1 MSWSIHHKSS
11 VCKYWFV
18 FNLNRKF
25 SLNTFFV
32 FVSWT
37 LKRLKES
44 LKSSNHS
51 NISLWLQMR
60 FCWGNIET
68 VTFFFGCK
76 GTFKLRCFNLDG
88 EFVFDSQK
96 FNIIQRTE
104 NQVSDFAIKSFELLI
119 VDDFFKMCQFLWVW
133 IDNMIK
139 NLARVL
145 KNVRLIICFIALDL
159 FGHGEEV

>member
-1 MSWSIHHKSS
+1 
-11 VCKYWFV
+11 
-18 FNLNRKF
+18 
-25 SLNTFFV
+25 
-32 FVSWT
+32 
-37 LKRLKES
+37 
-44 LKSSNHS
+44 
-51 NISLWLQMR
+51 
-60 FCWGNIET
+60 
-68 VTFFFGCK
+68 
-76 GTFKLRCFNLDG
+76 LDG

-159 FGHGEEV
+159 FGHRKEV